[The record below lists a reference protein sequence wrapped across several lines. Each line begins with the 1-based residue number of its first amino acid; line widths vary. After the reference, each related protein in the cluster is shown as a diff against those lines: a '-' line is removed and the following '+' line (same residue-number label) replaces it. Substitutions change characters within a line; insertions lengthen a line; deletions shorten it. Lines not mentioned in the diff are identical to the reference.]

1 MSIQITREDFKRFAP
16 KAKPAY
22 VEALFANLD
31 KVRAAGLLETKDRW
45 CHFIGQCAAET
56 DSFVILRESLDY
68 RTVRAVRNA
77 WRARASKHSDEWIA
91 ANLLRNPVALGDWA
105 YGGREGNRKGTTDG
119 FDFRGGGWLQ
129 TTHANAVRAYCQK
142 CGIPF
147 ANDVLDDVGL
157 TLQFALYEWSAGKCN
172 SYADAD
178 DIVSIAKII
187 NTGSAKSNVR
197 PNGMDRRRQEVARA
211 QAIWGD
217 ADDGPAEPT
226 RLYAEV
232 TPPSALKTAMRSKT
246 NRGLFGGLLFWLTE
260 RLDAAFN
267 FIPQISS
274 DVGGMLEP
282 LTTLAS
288 ALKWQIGGLTTAIVV
303 VVIVRAMLRHTADK
317 QELETLKGE

>member
-31 KVRAAGLLETKDRW
+31 KVRAAGLLDTKDRW

-77 WRARASKHSDEWIA
+77 WRARASKHTDEWIA

-119 FDFRGGGWLQ
+119 YDFRGGGWLQ

-157 TLQFALYEWSAGKCN
+157 TLQFALYEWTAGKCN
-172 SYADAD
+172 AYADAD
-178 DIVSIAKII
+178 DIVAISKLI
-187 NTGSAKSNVR
+187 NTGSAKSSVR
-197 PNGMDRRRQEVARA
+197 PNGMDRRRAEVAKARRIWDDA
-211 QAIWGD
+211 QEE
-217 ADDGPAEPT
+217 PAEPT
-226 RLYAEV
+226 RPYPEV
-232 TPPSALKTAMRSKT
+232 EPPGVAVTFLGSKT
-246 NRGLFGGLLFWLTE
+246 NRGLLAGLVAWATE

-267 FIPQISS
+267 FIPQVSS
-274 DVGGMLEP
+274 EVGSMIEP

-288 ALKWQIGGLTTAIVV
+288 ALKWQIGGVTTAVVV

-317 QELETLKGE
+317 RELATLKGE